1 MSTSKTIVITGAS
14 QGIGAGL
21 VNTFAGRGY
30 NVVATSRSVSRS
42 SEIPASDKVVRVD
55 GDIADP
61 ATARKV
67 VETAL
72 SRFGRIDALVNNAG
86 IFFAKPFVDYTL
98 DDYRKLAATNVEG
111 FLHLTQLVVR
121 QMVEQKNGGCIVSIT
136 TPLISHPIAG
146 MPVSVAMITKG
157 GIEAASK
164 NIAMEYARDGIR
176 VNTVAPGVV
185 DTPLHKDNPKD
196 FLKTLFADEQHFERA
211 GDRRCGRLPDRGS
224 AYHRGG
230 AARRRRRTSGQMVT
244 PVHAQA
250 AGAEQRL
257 KDLDIT
263 LPPPPMP
270 FGAYVEAVQIGRL
283 LFLSGMLPV
292 VDRKTQFIGRLGG
305 ELSVEEGRK
314 AAELAALSA
323 LAAVREH
330 LGSLDKVTG
339 VAKLGVY
346 IATAGDFRDHPKVAD
361 GASEVLLKVFGPEML
376 SGRVVLGVASLPL
389 GLPVEVELVLEVAA

>member
-21 VNTFAGRGY
+21 VNTLAGRGY

-42 SEIPASDKVVRVD
+42 SEIPASVKVVRVD

-121 QMVEQKNGGCIVSIT
+121 QMVAQKSGGSIVSIT
-136 TPLISHPIAG
+136 TPLIHHPIAG

-185 DTPLHKDNPKD
+185 NTPLHKDNPRD
-196 FLKTLFADEQHFERA
+196 FLKTLS
-211 GDRRCGRLPDRGS
+211 PMNSISS
-224 AYHRGG
+224 AQEIVDAVVFLTEAPHITGEVLHVDGG
-230 AARRRRRTSGQMVT
+230 A
-244 PVHAQA
+244 
-250 AGAEQRL
+250 
-257 KDLDIT
+257 
-263 LPPPPMP
+263 
-270 FGAYVEAVQIGRL
+270 
-283 LFLSGMLPV
+283 
-292 VDRKTQFIGRLGG
+292 
-305 ELSVEEGRK
+305 
-314 AAELAALSA
+314 
-323 LAAVREH
+323 H
-330 LGSLDKVTG
+330 LG
-339 VAKLGVY
+339 
-346 IATAGDFRDHPKVAD
+346 RW
-361 GASEVLLKVFGPEML
+361 
-376 SGRVVLGVASLPL
+376 
-389 GLPVEVELVLEVAA
+389 

>member
-30 NVVATSRSVSRS
+30 NVVTTSRSVSRS

-121 QMVEQKNGGCIVSIT
+121 QMVAQKSGGSIVSIT

-196 FLKTLFADEQHFERA
+196 FLKTLS
-211 GDRRCGRLPDRGS
+211 PMSSISS
-224 AYHRGG
+224 AQEIVDAVVFLTEAPHITGEVLHVDGG
-230 AARRRRRTSGQMVT
+230 A
-244 PVHAQA
+244 
-250 AGAEQRL
+250 
-257 KDLDIT
+257 
-263 LPPPPMP
+263 
-270 FGAYVEAVQIGRL
+270 
-283 LFLSGMLPV
+283 
-292 VDRKTQFIGRLGG
+292 
-305 ELSVEEGRK
+305 
-314 AAELAALSA
+314 
-323 LAAVREH
+323 H
-330 LGSLDKVTG
+330 LG
-339 VAKLGVY
+339 
-346 IATAGDFRDHPKVAD
+346 RW
-361 GASEVLLKVFGPEML
+361 
-376 SGRVVLGVASLPL
+376 
-389 GLPVEVELVLEVAA
+389 

>member
-21 VNTFAGRGY
+21 VNTFAERGY

-42 SEIPASDKVVRVD
+42 SEIPASEKVVRVD
-55 GDIADP
+55 GDIADS

-121 QMVEQKNGGCIVSIT
+121 QMVEQKNGGSIVSIT

-185 DTPLHKDNPKD
+185 DTPLHKENPKD
-196 FLKTLFADEQHFERA
+196 FLKTLS
-211 GDRRCGRLPDRGS
+211 PMNSISS
-224 AYHRGG
+224 AQEIVDAVVFLTEAPHITGEVLHVDGG
-230 AARRRRRTSGQMVT
+230 A
-244 PVHAQA
+244 
-250 AGAEQRL
+250 
-257 KDLDIT
+257 
-263 LPPPPMP
+263 
-270 FGAYVEAVQIGRL
+270 
-283 LFLSGMLPV
+283 
-292 VDRKTQFIGRLGG
+292 
-305 ELSVEEGRK
+305 
-314 AAELAALSA
+314 
-323 LAAVREH
+323 H
-330 LGSLDKVTG
+330 LG
-339 VAKLGVY
+339 
-346 IATAGDFRDHPKVAD
+346 RW
-361 GASEVLLKVFGPEML
+361 
-376 SGRVVLGVASLPL
+376 
-389 GLPVEVELVLEVAA
+389 

>member
-21 VNTFAGRGY
+21 VNAFAGRGY

-42 SEIPASDKVVRVD
+42 SEIPTSDKVVRVD

-121 QMVEQKNGGCIVSIT
+121 QMVEQKNGGSIVSIT

-196 FLKTLFADEQHFERA
+196 FLKTLS
-211 GDRRCGRLPDRGS
+211 PMNSISS
-224 AYHRGG
+224 AQEIVDAVVFLTEAPRITGEVLHVDGG
-230 AARRRRRTSGQMVT
+230 A
-244 PVHAQA
+244 
-250 AGAEQRL
+250 
-257 KDLDIT
+257 
-263 LPPPPMP
+263 
-270 FGAYVEAVQIGRL
+270 
-283 LFLSGMLPV
+283 
-292 VDRKTQFIGRLGG
+292 
-305 ELSVEEGRK
+305 
-314 AAELAALSA
+314 
-323 LAAVREH
+323 H
-330 LGSLDKVTG
+330 LG
-339 VAKLGVY
+339 
-346 IATAGDFRDHPKVAD
+346 RW
-361 GASEVLLKVFGPEML
+361 
-376 SGRVVLGVASLPL
+376 
-389 GLPVEVELVLEVAA
+389 